1 MLTYPELV
9 RLERSLRATRVLTV
23 YIDGSATDP
32 APQRNWRAE
41 LDRALGDLRAKI
53 GGALREEREQFSS
66 CVRMIEE
73 QLAPL
78 ARGIGAP
85 GWAAFVTPSSVRYAE
100 RVAAHM
106 PTMAAW
112 AFGACV
118 SPYIHALKESR
129 PVVVAVLDPRKAVLY
144 RYRFGRLD
152 QIETLHAHYVTG
164 MQGATGRD
172 AQRSEFEGM
181 NRMLDELVERA
192 LAHAGQDGCILL
204 GGIPRVVSHAL
215 GILGPV
221 TPRVLPLESLHVYAS
236 AAEIAEAARV
246 GAATL
251 RRAWDSGEVE
261 AVAASAQEGSLGV
274 IGTEATARALAL
286 ACVAE
291 LYVSPAFL
299 EQHATEAELALRRAF
314 DQDALVEEVS
324 RDAAEQL
331 DAVGGIAARLRH
343 RPPGERGV
351 DTDAATNEL
360 LVSA

>member
-1 MLTYPELV
+1 MLTYSELV

-23 YIDGSATDP
+23 YLDGSAADP
-32 APQRNWRAE
+32 AQQRTWRSE
-41 LDRALGDLRAKI
+41 LDRALGDLRAKL
-53 GGALREEREQFSS
+53 GGTQREEREQFSS

-85 GWAAFVTPSSVRYAE
+85 GWAAFVTPSGVRYAE

-152 QIETLHAHYVTG
+152 QIETLHAHNVVG
-164 MQGATGRD
+164 PRD
-172 AQRSEFEGM
+172 SAQRSEVEGM

-192 LAHAGQDGCILL
+192 LAHAGPDGSILL
-204 GGIPRVVSHAL
+204 GGIPRAVSHAL
-215 GILGPV
+215 GMLGPV
-221 TPRVLPLESLHVYAS
+221 TPRVLALESLHAYSS
-236 AAEIAEAARV
+236 AAEIAEAARI

-274 IGTEATARALAL
+274 IGPEATARALEL

-291 LYVSPAFL
+291 LYVSPTFL
-299 EQHATEAELALRRAF
+299 EEHATEAELALRRAF

-324 RDAAEQL
+324 RDAAGQL
-331 DAVGGIAARLRH
+331 DAFGGIAARLRC
-343 RPPGERGV
+343 RPPNAREADDGSMNGR
-351 DTDAATNEL
+351 ALAT
-360 LVSA
+360 A